1 MKLLEELKQRTI
13 EKKTLKE
20 YEETSKVYLEKW
32 YEEYSNQLRHAAD
45 NGFDYC
51 MIDIKDC
58 YGCKSYVMNR
68 LKEDGFIISNISSYT
83 PVALAH
89 EEFRFSYN
97 DNGTTF
103 KVSW

>member
-32 YEEYSNQLRHAAD
+32 YEEYSKQLRSAAD
-45 NGFDYC
+45 NGFDYYV
-51 MIDIKDC
+51 IDIKDDYNC
-58 YGCKSYVMNR
+58 TSYIMNKF
-68 LKEDGFIISNISSYT
+68 KEDGLIISDVSKYAPVSNTYERFGYT
-83 PVALAH
+83 
-89 EEFRFSYN
+89 N
-97 DNGTTF
+97 NGTTF